1 MEIKKETG
9 FSGLEKEGNE
19 LFNINHSFELE
30 KDGISTFLGIGVSDV
45 VWEIMRTIKKE
56 DEFKKYLEQ
65 ASEIVSKIGIELNN
79 LTVKF
84 IESNL
89 TTEEILKNVNPE
101 ELAEKILKRMFEDG
115 GME

>member
-1 MEIKKETG
+1 MEIKKETS
-9 FSGLEKEGNE
+9 FSGLEKEGNK

-84 IESNL
+84 IKSNL
-89 TTEEILKNVNPE
+89 TTEEILKNVKPE

>member
-1 MEIKKETG
+1 MEIKKETS

-79 LTVKF
+79 LT
-84 IESNL
+84 
-89 TTEEILKNVNPE
+89 TEEILKNVNPE

>member
-1 MEIKKETG
+1 MEIKKETS
-9 FSGLEKEGNE
+9 FSGLEKECNE

-79 LTVKF
+79 LT
-84 IESNL
+84 
-89 TTEEILKNVNPE
+89 TEEILKNVNPE
-101 ELAEKILKRMFEDG
+101 ELAEKILKRIFEDG